1 MIRKPASTC
10 FSMLIF
16 TQKAILRWFLENI
29 KHGKSAV
36 PDLWTLS
43 LFFPYLAFILYILYK
58 IHIVKNGESQRFTI
72 SNLKSAQVTLDYT
85 SQFKNSVELSFC
97 KCTNDTGRD
106 VATDRWKIL
115 SFQDFDCSV
124 NLEYCKMVTKCFKVL
139 QLKCGISVVKNP
151 TNQQKTKEKNV
162 LID

>member
-1 MIRKPASTC
+1 
-10 FSMLIF
+10 MLIF

-29 KHGKSAV
+29 KHGKFAA

-58 IHIVKNGESQRFTI
+58 IHIVKNHGESHRFTI

-97 KCTNDTGRD
+97 KRTNDTCRD
-106 VATDRWKIL
+106 VAIDRWKIL

-151 TNQQKTKEKNV
+151 TNQQIKKRKS
-162 LID
+162 LD